1 MNIKEFYLNQYPTD
15 ELGEDINENANFT
28 GLITQIFGGFDIY
41 EYIGVYDSLVRERLF
56 QELANQLNKP
66 YEFVY
71 QLWLKM
77 DEYDAVL
84 GS

>member
-1 MNIKEFYLNQYPTD
+1 MTIKEFYLKNYPTD
-15 ELGEDINENANFT
+15 DMGEDINDNATFT

-41 EYIGVYDSLVRERLF
+41 EYLGVYDSLVRERLF

-71 QLWLKM
+71 RLWLDMEDDKF
-77 DEYDAVL
+77 
-84 GS
+84 

>member
-1 MNIKEFYLNQYPTD
+1 MNIKEFYLKNYPTD
-15 ELGEDINENANFT
+15 EMGEDINENANFT

-41 EYIGVYDSLVRERLF
+41 EYVGVYDSLVRERLF

-66 YEFVY
+66 YEYVY

-77 DEYDAVL
+77 DNNY
-84 GS
+84 

>member
-1 MNIKEFYLNQYPTD
+1 MNIKEFYLKNYPTD
-15 ELGEDINENANFT
+15 EMGEDINENANFT

-41 EYIGVYDSLVRERLF
+41 EYLGVYDSLVRERLF

-66 YEFVY
+66 YDFVY

-77 DEYDAVL
+77 DNNY
-84 GS
+84 

>member
-1 MNIKEFYLNQYPTD
+1 MNIKEFYLRQYPTD
-15 ELGEDINENANFT
+15 EMGEDINENATFA

-41 EYIGVYDSLVRERLF
+41 EYLGVYDSLVRERLF

>member
-1 MNIKEFYLNQYPTD
+1 MNIKEFYLKNYPTD
-15 ELGEDINENANFT
+15 EMGEDINENANFT

-41 EYIGVYDSLVRERLF
+41 EYVGVYDSLVRERLF

-66 YEFVY
+66 YDYVY

-77 DEYDAVL
+77 DNNY
-84 GS
+84 